1 MLENLLISLRCV
13 APILICLV
21 VGMLVR
27 RGGFLSDGT
36 LRQVNRFV
44 FTFLFPQHIF
54 NTVYNADFKTA
65 FSLPLILF
73 CIGIVSL
80 LFVVS
85 LFLLHRMKYS
95 NREIGT
101 LSQNAFRSN
110 LNIIALPLAE
120 TLLGPSGLA
129 SMGIITAFVTPIYN
143 LYAVITL
150 EMHREDGKV
159 KLGKT
164 LLEIVKNPI
173 VIGAAMGFLLRLLP
187 FRLPDTIISSVA
199 SMGKAGSTLALI
211 LLGASFEMKSLIS
224 DRKRIIG
231 GNLQRLVFAPLI
243 AFLLALLVGL
253 PQREIALV
261 VLATGSPLATVSYTM
276 CQVYDSDAEL
286 AAELVV
292 TTSVLCCFTLF
303 LWIFFLKQM
312 GFA

>member
-1 MLENLLISLRCV
+1 MLTNLLIALRCV

-21 VGMLVR
+21 VGVLVR

-36 LRQVNRFV
+36 LRQVNKFV

-65 FSLPLILF
+65 FSLSLILF

-80 LFVVS
+80 LFVGSIIV
-85 LFLLHRMKYS
+85 LRRMKYS
-95 NREIGT
+95 NREIGA
-101 LSQNAFRSN
+101 LSQNGFRSN

-120 TLLGPSGLA
+120 TLLGPSGMA
-129 SMGIITAFVTPIYN
+129 SMGIITAFITPLYN
-143 LYAVITL
+143 LYAVVTL
-150 EMHREDGKV
+150 EMHREDGRV
-159 KLGKT
+159 KIGKT
-164 LLEIVKNPI
+164 LLEVIKNPI

-187 FRLPDTIISSVA
+187 FRLPETILSSVA

-211 LLGASFEMKSLIS
+211 LLGASLKLGSLIS

-231 GNLQRLVFAPLI
+231 GCLQRLVMAPLI
-243 AFLLALLVGL
+243 AFLLALLIGL
-253 PQREIALV
+253 PHRETALV

-276 CQVYDSDAEL
+276 CQVYDSDADL

-292 TTSVLCCFTLF
+292 TTSLFCCLSMFV
-303 LWIFFLKQM
+303 WIFLLKQM